1 MVETSNIQYIN
12 VILESLRQGIYNGL
26 ITPAQ
31 YEVIVALL
39 TADPN
44 VNYAKLLNDS
54 LSQSNIDESI
64 KEKAQSTLV
73 SNSNILIIN
82 GLKSVM
88 KQQRVNNY
96 KSILTLSKT
105 KWKKDNTNVAL
116 LEGKNLLHF
125 ISKNINMIKKQ
136 VTEYLHILTQEKI
149 NNKQFTRKN
158 ITKYKELVTTLSDTV
173 YIMTNLDWE
182 SLTSKEKKDIN
193 SNFYVNYDQNKNEYK
208 IIGYLSIDIK
218 SPFSYFLL
226 SKTDNY
232 ELKTNEIQVSQ
243 IRYKIEHLTD
253 DPSMQ
258 YSIELIGVVN
268 IADPINENNQL
279 SEQLSKTL
287 TFKYILDDLQ
297 LTSFHYLLSSN
308 NLLTSDNTKINLW
321 KGLKSKQ
328 V

>member
-1 MVETSNIQYIN
+1 MGTKYIYDN
-12 VILESLRQGIYNGL
+12 F
-26 ITPAQ
+26 
-31 YEVIVALL
+31 
-39 TADPN
+39 
-44 VNYAKLLNDS
+44 
-54 LSQSNIDESI
+54 
-64 KEKAQSTLV
+64 
-73 SNSNILIIN
+73 NIL
-82 GLKSVM
+82 
-88 KQQRVNNY
+88 
-96 KSILTLSKT
+96 
-105 KWKKDNTNVAL
+105 
-116 LEGKNLLHF
+116 
-125 ISKNINMIKKQ
+125 
-136 VTEYLHILTQEKI
+136 
-149 NNKQFTRKN
+149 
-158 ITKYKELVTTLSDTV
+158 
-173 YIMTNLDWE
+173 
-182 SLTSKEKKDIN
+182 
-193 SNFYVNYDQNKNEYK
+193 NFYVNYDQNKNEYK